1 MLCDFLIL
9 QCCNITITNLMVILH
24 QDRPR
29 PAVSATWLQGDS
41 SSPHAADSNL
51 LGKTVDAA
59 CMSGSCHWLRPF
71 SKDKKADDDKKVQ
84 KAVSLGF

>member
-1 MLCDFLIL
+1 MLAIVTVL
-9 QCCNITITNLMVILH
+9 QCCNVTITKLMLILR

-29 PAVSATWLQGDS
+29 PVVSATWLQGDS
-41 SSPHAADSNL
+41 SNPYAEDSNL
-51 LGKTVDAA
+51 LRKTVDAA
-59 CMSGSCHWLRPF
+59 YIYGACHWPVPF